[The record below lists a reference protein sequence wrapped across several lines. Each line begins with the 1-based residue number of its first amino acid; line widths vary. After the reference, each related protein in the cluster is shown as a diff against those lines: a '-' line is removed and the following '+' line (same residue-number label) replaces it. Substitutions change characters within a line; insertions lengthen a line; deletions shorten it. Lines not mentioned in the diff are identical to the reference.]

1 MTTSLH
7 SFDIDAF
14 TRKFITEREENL
26 LKTDLESYHE
36 ELSGQI
42 KGRSLLVIGGAGSIG
57 AAFIKAILP
66 YKPASLYVI
75 DYNENGLTELTRD
88 LRSSPLPVPPVYKSY
103 AIDFG
108 AEVFRKIWKREGPF
122 QIVANFAAHKHV
134 RSEKDHYSIEAMIRN
149 NVISGKMLL
158 DMMTEQ
164 PPERFFSV
172 STDKAAN
179 PVSVMGATKKLM
191 EGVIRSYSNLL
202 PVVTARFANVAFSNG
217 SLLDG
222 FMHRLRKRQPLSAP
236 LNVKRYFV
244 SEEEAGTICM
254 LSCILGKPG
263 EILFPRINEEA
274 MKNFSEIAQ
283 KLLQQLGLKPHICR
297 SEREAIDLSQS
308 RGEGEE
314 QYPVYFFESDTSG
327 EKTYE
332 EFYTPAEL
340 VDWSRFENLG
350 VIKGKNRDKWTEDL
364 DLTGLEEL
372 LARSDLNKEQIV
384 AWLQQRI
391 PTFKHR
397 ETGVSLDQKM

>member
-66 YKPASLYVI
+66 YKPASLYII

-222 FMHRLRKRQPLSAP
+222 FLKRIARKQPLSAP
-236 LNVKRYFV
+236 SDVRRYFV
-244 SEEEAGTICM
+244 SHEEAGAICL
-254 LSCILGKPG
+254 LSCIFGNSG
-263 EILFPRINEEA
+263 EILFPKLKEDS
-274 MKNFSEIAQ
+274 MKNFSEIAEN
-283 KLLQQLGLKPHICR
+283 LLSQFGYSPHRC
-297 SEREAIDLSQS
+297 STQEEAIHFAQHRSSNDL
-308 RGEGEE
+308 
-314 QYPVYFFESDTSG
+314 YPVYFFQSYSSG
-327 EKTYE
+327 EKAFE
-332 EFYTPAEL
+332 EFHTAFESI
-340 VDWSRFENLG
+340 DWERFENLG
-350 VIKGKNRDKWTEDL
+350 VIIDQEEEYQFQNLDLKYLEDL
-364 DLTGLEEL
+364 LS
-372 LARSDLNKEQIV
+372 RSDLNKQLIV
-384 AWLQQRI
+384 NWLQKHV
-391 PTFKHR
+391 PTFAHL
-397 ETGVSLDQKM
+397 ETGLSLDQKM